1 MDVLFGGQNH
11 VEKGGDLLHV
21 EDAHHAHTGAT
32 NAQGDDIEQE
42 KSQHIA
48 EIKV

>member
-21 EDAHHAHTGAT
+21 EDAHHAHVGA
-32 NAQGDDIEQE
+32 ARAGSDDIEQE
-42 KSQHIA
+42 KGQHIS
-48 EIKV
+48 EIKL